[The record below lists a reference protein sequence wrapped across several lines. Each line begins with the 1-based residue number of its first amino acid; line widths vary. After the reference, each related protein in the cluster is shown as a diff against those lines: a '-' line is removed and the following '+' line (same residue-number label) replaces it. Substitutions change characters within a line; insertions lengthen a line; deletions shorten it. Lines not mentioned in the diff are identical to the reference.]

1 MASPVTTDD
10 APRRLALQWEAV
22 ARCRAAWGPGDRS
35 SRDQNVIF
43 LRNFLEI
50 SLGIFL

>member
-22 ARCRAAWGPGDRS
+22 ARCRAAWGPAAPLPGDRS
-35 SRDQNVIF
+35 SRDQNIIF
-43 LRNFLEI
+43 L
-50 SLGIFL
+50 